1 MMGTTL
7 RSVFIAV
14 YDGRRE
20 ALTNLQ
26 PQLVS
31 VLASS
36 FEHPA
41 CRLFEICSEFGFVY
55 VTEMLERISDA
66 IQLVGGRFAIPWRVT
81 IEAAIAGDLQATPSH
96 LFAKNLFG

>member
-1 MMGTTL
+1 M
-7 RSVFIAV
+7 
-14 YDGRRE
+14 
-20 ALTNLQ
+20 
-26 PQLVS
+26 VS

-41 CRLFEICSEFGFVY
+41 CRLFEIRSEFGFVY

-81 IEAAIAGDLQATPSH
+81 IEAAIAGDLQATPVHSRTGS
-96 LFAKNLFG
+96 LLLTWTFPVSQFMS